1 MNYNFL
7 TIYIFIFLILT
18 TRQFHLSYYT
28 ELESKLRQLT
38 METLTKISSN
48 LYMINYLN
56 DYYLQDLLQFN
67 NKEIADIV
75 KFAYQKFGTEYDF
88 NIQAFTRGFACSSFN
103 VYNRDNHNLFGRN
116 FDLDFSPLFILWT
129 QPKKGYK
136 SISFI
141 HGGFIGIYDEI
152 NIIKDRLLLAPY
164 APMDG
169 MNEFGVAVSVLSL
182 PNYSTHQI
190 NPDLVDITTTIIIKR
205 YFRYLHKCGRSN

>member
-88 NIQAFTRGFACSSFN
+88 NIQAFTPGF
-103 VYNRDNHNLFGRN
+103 
-116 FDLDFSPLFILWT
+116 
-129 QPKKGYK
+129 
-136 SISFI
+136 
-141 HGGFIGIYDEI
+141 
-152 NIIKDRLLLAPY
+152 
-164 APMDG
+164 
-169 MNEFGVAVSVLSL
+169 VALHL
-182 PNYSTHQI
+182 MYLTER
-190 NPDLVDITTTIIIKR
+190 IIIYLEEILIMTFHLHLYYGLNLKR
-205 YFRYLHKCGRSN
+205 DIKVFLLFTGDS